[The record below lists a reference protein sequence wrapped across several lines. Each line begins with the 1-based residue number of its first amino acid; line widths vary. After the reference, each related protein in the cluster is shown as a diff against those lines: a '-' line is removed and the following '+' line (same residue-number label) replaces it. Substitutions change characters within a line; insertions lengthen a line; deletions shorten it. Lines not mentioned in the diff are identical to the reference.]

1 MEKFNFDVV
10 SQTLTISAKFAKAM
24 NNPESGEY
32 NLAAKLKVD
41 FPGLTISKRTHRTAS
56 HYTTKSGERFNCNQF
71 KNLTYA
77 RMERFISALPNSE
90 EYQREF
96 EFMRDYAAAVQ
107 HNGYSL
113 VREWFVRQFPEFRK
127 NPLFY
132 LNNAPV
138 LLPGTTVIAD
148 TEAKMDKAG

>member
-32 NLAAKLKVD
+32 TLAAKLKAD
-41 FPGLTISKRTHRTAS
+41 FPGLTTHRTAT
-56 HYTTKSGERFNCNQF
+56 HYITKSGERFNCNQF

-77 RMERFISALPNSE
+77 RMEKFISALPNSE

-96 EFMRDYAAAVQ
+96 EFMRDYAAVVQ

-113 VREWFVRQFPEFRK
+113 VREWFVRQFPEFRR

-132 LNNAPV
+132 LNNAPM

>member
-32 NLAAKLKVD
+32 NLAAKLKTD
-41 FPGLTISKRTHRTAS
+41 FPDLTLSKRTHRTAT
-56 HYTTKSGERFNCNQF
+56 HYTTKSGEKFNCNQF
-71 KNLTYA
+71 KNLTYE
-77 RMERFISALPNSE
+77 RMERFISALPNSQ
-90 EYQREF
+90 EYQKEF
-96 EFMRDYAAAVQ
+96 EFMRDYASLVQ

-113 VREWFVRQFPEFRK
+113 VREWFVKQFPDFRK

-132 LNNAPV
+132 LSNAPTV
-138 LLPGTTVIAD
+138 LPGTAVIAD
-148 TEAKMDKAG
+148 MEAKMDMAG

>member
-32 NLAAKLKVD
+32 KLVAQFRAD
-41 FPGLTISKRTHRTAS
+41 FSGLTISKRTHRTAT

-77 RMERFISALPNSE
+77 RMENL
-90 EYQREF
+90 
-96 EFMRDYAAAVQ
+96 
-107 HNGYSL
+107 
-113 VREWFVRQFPEFRK
+113 FPLY
-127 NPLFY
+127 P
-132 LNNAPV
+132 
-138 LLPGTTVIAD
+138 IA
-148 TEAKMDKAG
+148 KSIK

>member
-32 NLAAKLKVD
+32 NLAAKLKAD
-41 FPGLTISKRTHRTAS
+41 FPGLTISKRTHRTAT
-56 HYTTKSGERFNCNQF
+56 HYITKSGERFNCNQF

-77 RMERFISALPNSE
+77 RMERFISALPNST
-90 EYQREF
+90 EYQKEF
-96 EFMRDYAAAVQ
+96 EFMRDYASLVQ

-132 LNNAPV
+132 LNHAPTV
-138 LLPGTTVIAD
+138 LPGTAVIAD
-148 TEAKMDKAG
+148 MEAQMDMAG

>member
-1 MEKFNFDVV
+1 
-10 SQTLTISAKFAKAM
+10 
-24 NNPESGEY
+24 
-32 NLAAKLKVD
+32 
-41 FPGLTISKRTHRTAS
+41 
-56 HYTTKSGERFNCNQF
+56 
-71 KNLTYA
+71 
-77 RMERFISALPNSE
+77 MERFISALPNSE

>member
-32 NLAAKLKVD
+32 NLAAKLKTD
-41 FPGLTISKRTHRTAS
+41 FPSLTISKRTHRTAT
-56 HYTTKSGERFNCNQF
+56 HYTARSGERFHCNQF
-71 KNLTYA
+71 KNLTYE
-77 RMERFISALPNSE
+77 RMERFISALPNSQ
-90 EYQREF
+90 EYQKEF
-96 EFMRDYAAAVQ
+96 EFMRDYASLVQ

-113 VREWFVRQFPEFRK
+113 VREWFIKQFPDFRK

-132 LNNAPV
+132 LSNAPTV
-138 LLPGTTVIAD
+138 LPGTAVIAD
-148 TEAKMDKAG
+148 MEAKMDMAG